1 MYPQMDQQA
10 GWDPADAG
18 HTGHASV
25 TFLRVI
31 SESEET
37 ESFVLAPA
45 IISGPRCLETVS
57 PDPGRRSRRR
67 KENSEARRAGIP
79 QAKMVYKAC
88 GLSHISLIPSRKPAL
103 DYWSRCNL
111 ATCADFM
118 YPGSGGFSPAV
129 QNLSNGAL
137 DYWIECN
144 LASCIEFMYPGSAGL
159 IATPVEPNPSSAAL
173 DYCRNVKG
181 NFQKSHKE
189 VLRIWVT
196 NEYLP
201 DLYLVLFEAQNN
213 LAPPRSALQM
223 NNPPTRT
230 LIQQLKLTSWQ
241 DGPEDRGCID
251 WVSRAWQTAT
261 SLGSGDLRSWFGNL
275 RLLFGF
281 WGLEVVA
288 RQAAT
293 FVWVLGLEVVAWQAS
308 TSVWASRGLR
318 LWPGTLRLLFGFWGL
333 EVVVWQTATSV
344 WVLGT

>member
-1 MYPQMDQQA
+1 
-10 GWDPADAG
+10 
-18 HTGHASV
+18 
-25 TFLRVI
+25 
-31 SESEET
+31 
-37 ESFVLAPA
+37 
-45 IISGPRCLETVS
+45 
-57 PDPGRRSRRR
+57 
-67 KENSEARRAGIP
+67 
-79 QAKMVYKAC
+79 
-88 GLSHISLIPSRKPAL
+88 
-103 DYWSRCNL
+103 
-111 ATCADFM
+111 M

-173 DYCRNVKG
+173 DYCSEHNLASCVNSMHPGPGLLRIIGLSATLKCQGQLPKASWEEKNPKARG
-181 NFQKSHKE
+181 LFSSQGTSHKE

-261 SLGSGDLRSWFGNL
+261 SVWVLGTCGRGLATCDFCLGSGGL
-275 RLLFGF
+275 RLWPGKLRPLFGF
-281 WGLEVVA
+281 W
-288 RQAAT
+288 
-293 FVWVLGLEVVAWQAS
+293 GLEVVAWQAS